1 MFFIHFYINMLS
13 SVQKTFSFIHQIF
26 VGLITLIPHRSY
38 QLFFK
43 FINVFIYLIL
53 VIEVGEYM
61 HLQLHFSKLF
71 LQIIVKP
78 NLKLPSMLTLYITI
92 IIILNFLSL
101 FLLQFFFPRVIPVI
115 SELFNSLIHF
125 YVHHQ
130 FML

>member
-13 SVQKTFSFIHQIF
+13 SGQKTFSFIHQIF
-26 VGLITLIPHRSY
+26 VGLITLILHRSY

-61 HLQLHFSKLF
+61 HLQQHFSKLF
-71 LQIIVKP
+71 LQIIVKL
-78 NLKLPSMLTLYITI
+78 NLKLPSMLILCITI

-115 SELFNSLIHF
+115 SKLFNSLIHF